1 MKPIS
6 IDLRKRVIESYE
18 EGLSF
23 GQIGLRYKMP
33 KSTIQQLI
41 EHFRL
46 TGSLEPKPPNS
57 GRKPAFS
64 GEALRR
70 LEEDVL
76 AHPDAT
82 LAELRQRSKINV
94 SLVAIHNTLRRVLG
108 FTRKKSLYM
117 RASNSVQTSK
127 SFGNDGRSG

>member
-33 KSTIQQLI
+33 KSTVQQLI
-41 EHFRL
+41 EHFRA
-46 TGSLEPKPPNS
+46 TGTVEPKPPNS

-64 GEALRR
+64 GEALRK

-82 LAELRQRSKINV
+82 LAELRQRSKVKV
-94 SLVAIHNTLRRVLG
+94 SLVAIHNTLRRALG
-108 FTRKKSLYM
+108 FTRKKSLYTRVSDSARM
-117 RASNSVQTSK
+117 SK

>member
-1 MKPIS
+1 MHTVYAIRMKPIS

-23 GQIGLRYKMP
+23 GQIGLRYKLP
-33 KSTIQQLI
+33 KPTVQVLI
-41 EHFRL
+41 EHFRA
-46 TGSLEPKPPNS
+46 TGALESKPANS

-64 GEALRR
+64 GKALRR

-82 LAELRQRSKINV
+82 LAELRRRSKIKV
-94 SLVAIHNTLRRVLG
+94 SLVAIHNTLRSVLG
-108 FTRKKSLYM
+108 FTRKKSRYM
-117 RASNSVQTSK
+117 RVSSS
-127 SFGNDGRSG
+127 GRM

>member
-33 KSTIQQLI
+33 KATVQRLI
-41 EHFRL
+41 EHFRG
-46 TGSLEPKPPNS
+46 TGLLESKPPNS

-64 GEALRR
+64 GDALRR

-82 LAELRQRSKINV
+82 LAELRRRSKIKV

-117 RASNSVQTSK
+117 RVSNNAQT
-127 SFGNDGRSG
+127 

>member
-1 MKPIS
+1 
-6 IDLRKRVIESYE
+6 
-18 EGLSF
+18 
-23 GQIGLRYKMP
+23 MP
-33 KSTIQQLI
+33 KSTVQQLI

-64 GEALRR
+64 GEALRL

-76 AHPDAT
+76 ANPDAT
-82 LAELRQRSKINV
+82 LAELRRRSKVNV
-94 SLVAIHNTLRRVLG
+94 SLVAIHNTLRRVLC

-117 RASNSVQTSK
+117 RASKNGRMSK
-127 SFGNDGRSG
+127 SFESDGRNG